1 MRVIVFD
8 AHGNELRKFSCSRY
22 LEFPNGVC
30 ATTNNE
36 ILISDNR
43 AHCVKVFDYEGNYLR
58 QIGGEGI
65 TNYPIGVGINSKG
78 EVVVADNHNNFN
90 LSIFSQVVC
99 WGWWGYFGGD
109 LCAMDFCL

>member
-1 MRVIVFD
+1 MRVIIFD
-8 AHGNELRKFSCSRY
+8 SHGNTLNKFSCSRY

-30 ATTNNE
+30 ATPNNE

-43 AHCVKVFDYEGNYLR
+43 AHCIKVFSYEGQYLR

-65 TNYPIGVGINSKG
+65 TNYPIGVGINSRG

-90 LSIFSQVVC
+90 LTIFDQVSFI
-99 WGWWGYFGGD
+99 YSNF
-109 LCAMDFCL
+109 